1 MVCAM
6 FANKLRHRS
15 NRSLWIWPAEQ
26 GWAQRAPNR
35 TVFEL
40 NCVDCSKLQRFF
52 KRETRHKTNTEAG
65 LH

>member
-1 MVCAM
+1 
-6 FANKLRHRS
+6 
-15 NRSLWIWPAEQ
+15 
-26 GWAQRAPNR
+26 
-35 TVFEL
+35 L